1 MLEAISRYG
10 PRVLPNTQQIIS
22 QCRNRGELVCGPQI
36 QEFEDRFTQLMGGG
50 HSISA
55 SYGRMAFYYILKA
68 MELPPGS
75 EVIFPALTFWV
86 VPEIA
91 RAIGLKP
98 VFVDIDPDT
107 FNMDASLLETAVSSA
122 TRAIVPTHLYGLP
135 CDMDPIL
142 SVARRHN
149 LRVIEDCAHA
159 LGATYHAR
167 PVGTFGDASLFSF
180 QTLKPLNTYGGG
192 MAWVRNRNLAGR
204 VRALA
209 AVEPWPDE
217 RRVMHRLRVGRLQ
230 RIFTRP
236 RVFSCS
242 AFPILW
248 AASFFKA
255 RPDVYLWESIR
266 PLNPLPASYT
276 ERYSNVQAA
285 LGLAGLDRLNQD
297 TQANQAHARIM
308 GEMLRDLPGVRVPK
322 VPAGCSHVY
331 YQQCVYVPD
340 RDELV
345 RRCIRAGIDV
355 ETLHVDVCPQIHQLF
370 GRPQTTFARAE
381 RAAQTIQIPIYASL
395 SDLQVRR
402 IATKVRQILQTLHP
416 QPSAAQ
422 ELSHQ

>member
-1 MLEAISRYG
+1 
-10 PRVLPNTQQIIS
+10 
-22 QCRNRGELVCGPQI
+22 
-36 QEFEDRFTQLMGGG
+36 
-50 HSISA
+50 
-55 SYGRMAFYYILKA
+55 
-68 MELPPGS
+68 
-75 EVIFPALTFWV
+75 
-86 VPEIA
+86 
-91 RAIGLKP
+91 
-98 VFVDIDPDT
+98 
-107 FNMDASLLETAVSSA
+107 
-122 TRAIVPTHLYGLP
+122 
-135 CDMDPIL
+135 
-142 SVARRHN
+142 
-149 LRVIEDCAHA
+149 
-159 LGATYHAR
+159 
-167 PVGTFGDASLFSF
+167 
-180 QTLKPLNTYGGG
+180 
-192 MAWVRNRNLAGR
+192 
-204 VRALA
+204 
-209 AVEPWPDE
+209 
-217 RRVMHRLRVGRLQ
+217 
-230 RIFTRP
+230 
-236 RVFSCS
+236 
-242 AFPILW
+242 
-248 AASFFKA
+248 
-255 RPDVYLWESIR
+255 LWESIR
-266 PLNPLPASYT
+266 PLTPLPASYT